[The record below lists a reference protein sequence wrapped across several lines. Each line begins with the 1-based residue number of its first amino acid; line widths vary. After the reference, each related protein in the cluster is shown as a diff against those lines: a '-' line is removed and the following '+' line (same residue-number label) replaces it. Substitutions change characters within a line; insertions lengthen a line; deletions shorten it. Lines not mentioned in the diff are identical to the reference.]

1 MDTRWLSA
9 PEEEVEA
16 EGATL
21 DPAVRQQ
28 MAPKSQVLLVL
39 NLLLLGIYFGVVW
52 LVFAGRVDASA
63 QPQIEPNAIRDHA
76 VAMSV
81 FGLWCYGSIRFSR
94 WRRRRSDPVPAWR
107 QHLTALANGLD
118 PEPVRRATFAS
129 LITGERRTA
138 SCLPRFVGPGF
149 EFGNLKERRHTSL
162 EWHYLAVSLP
172 APLPQLFLEATGAG
186 PLTLELPRPVEGQR
200 LTVGGQLDRRFTV
213 YAPPGYGL
221 DAMYVL
227 TPVVIAALID
237 HADRYHVEV
246 TGDTLVFFSP
256 VLADFTE
263 QEPWLAVDAVLQEVV
278 PAVVRQAERYRDER
292 GPGQRSTLWW
302 EPRRMSG
309 SQIRESAGHLLVHA
323 LLVCTTAFAF
333 LGLVL
338 GGEALLVALFAS

>member
-1 MDTRWLSA
+1 MDTRWLRA
-9 PEEEVEA
+9 PAGEVEV

-28 MAPKSQVLLVL
+28 TAPKSLVLLVL
-39 NLLLLGIYFGVVW
+39 NLLLLGISFGVVW
-52 LVFAGRVDASA
+52 LVFARRVDASA
-63 QPQIEPNAIRDHA
+63 QPQVEPNAVRDLV
-76 VAMSV
+76 VAMV
-81 FGLWCYGSIRFSR
+81 VLGLWCYGSIRFSR
-94 WRRRRSDPVPAWR
+94 WRSGRSDPVPAWR

-118 PEPVRRATFAS
+118 PEPVHRATFAS

-138 SCLPRFVGPGF
+138 SCLPRFVGPDF
-149 EFGNLKERRHTSL
+149 EFGNLKERRHTAL
-162 EWHYLAVSLP
+162 EWHYLAVDLP

-186 PLTLELPRPVEGQR
+186 PLARELPRPVEGQQ
-200 LTVGGQLDRRFTV
+200 LTTGGRFDRHFTV

-221 DAMYVL
+221 EAMYVL
-227 TPVVIAALID
+227 TPVVMAALID
-237 HADRYHVEV
+237 HAGSYHVEV

-263 QEPWLAVDAVLQEVV
+263 PEPWLAVDAVLQEVV

-292 GPGQRSTLWW
+292 GPGQRSTLCW
-302 EPRRMSG
+302 EPRRLSG
-309 SQIRESAGHLLVHA
+309 SQIRESAGHLLVHT
-323 LLVCTTAFAF
+323 LLVCTTIFAF